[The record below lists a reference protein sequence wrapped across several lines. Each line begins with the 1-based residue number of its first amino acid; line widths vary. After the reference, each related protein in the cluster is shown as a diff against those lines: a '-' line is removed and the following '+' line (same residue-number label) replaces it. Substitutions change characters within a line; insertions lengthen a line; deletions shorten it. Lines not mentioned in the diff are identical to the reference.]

1 MRRRHR
7 AALLPVDRGLQARMV
22 LAMLLTPAVA
32 VGGLA
37 AAIAFGPDWLAF
49 GLVIVVGAG
58 VFSRLRRD
66 DEPPP
71 ERPSVSAHQRPEL
84 HAAVDRLCLLADL
97 PKPEIVIE
105 YENHPNSWVEPPSRG
120 RPGRLHLT
128 AALIGLLSPAELEA
142 VIAHELSHLAH
153 HDARVLA
160 AVGASGALLLD
171 GAKRGPCCMWGGIAA
186 ALVLGW
192 VSRLGTLMLARHREL
207 VADAASAS
215 LTGRPVAL
223 ASALRRISG
232 ELALVPSVDLRTA
245 AARDALHLVAVDA
258 RELFR
263 PLVLRTHPP
272 LGRRIERLERLERA
286 LHDARPS

>member
-66 DEPPP
+66 DDPPP

-84 HAAVDRLCLLADL
+84 HAVVDRLCLLADL

-105 YENHPNSWVEPPSRG
+105 YENHPNSWVEPPARG
-120 RPGRLHLT
+120 RPARLHLT

-142 VIAHELSHLAH
+142 VIGHELSHLAH